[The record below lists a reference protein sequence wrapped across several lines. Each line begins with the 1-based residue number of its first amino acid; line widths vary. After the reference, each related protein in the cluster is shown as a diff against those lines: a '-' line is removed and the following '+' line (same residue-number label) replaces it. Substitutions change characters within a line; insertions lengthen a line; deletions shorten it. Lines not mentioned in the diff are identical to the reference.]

1 MKKILNFLKERPVLT
16 IQLTVLAFLL
26 AALAVSMAILIS
38 VKPWNLM
45 NNSIDNCYADKAR
58 VTIDLEPEE
67 RTYESIKTLYFTF
80 YDDRGNETAFS
91 DGNVDLT
98 KLIGEMNRYLTTVH
112 NRVCSIGVVG
122 SKLFIQ
128 LDTRYEDD
136 RTKQMNIVTV
146 KDDLGVYDWAEVLE
160 AVHSKQLVQA
170 DYLLSYRN
178 DVGNVHYMYIYCPI
192 SDSDTSEVLDGAILN

>member
-1 MKKILNFLKERPVLT
+1 MKKILNFLKERPVLS
-16 IQLTVLAFLL
+16 IQVTVLAFLI
-26 AALAVSMAILIS
+26 AAFIVSVAILIS

-45 NNSIDNCYADKAR
+45 NNSVDGSYADKGR

-80 YDDRGNETAFS
+80 YDDKGNETAFS

-98 KLIGEMNRYLTTVH
+98 KLIGEVNRYLATVH

-128 LDTRYEDD
+128 EDTRYEDE

-178 DVGNVHYMYIYCPI
+178 DIGNVHYMYIYCPI

>member
-1 MKKILNFLKERPVLT
+1 
-16 IQLTVLAFLL
+16 
-26 AALAVSMAILIS
+26 
-38 VKPWNLM
+38 M
-45 NNSIDNCYADKAR
+45 NNSIDDCYADKAR

-98 KLIGEMNRYLTTVH
+98 KLIDEMNRYLTTVH

-128 LDTRYEDD
+128 VDTRYEDD
-136 RTKQMNIVTV
+136 RTKQMNIVISGESVMNGKILTLDPENDCKNFV
-146 KDDLGVYDWAEVLE
+146 YESRCSEKPDDKYIAKGYE
-160 AVHSKQLVQA
+160 ATETFTGTFDIAKKQ
-170 DYLLSYRN
+170 
-178 DVGNVHYMYIYCPI
+178 
-192 SDSDTSEVLDGAILN
+192 